1 MSTVTQ
7 NNEFETTT
15 GVLWDDPEAGTT
27 WLVSLLSVII
37 FSAAVIALSV
47 MYFQTE
53 QTEVD
58 IKVIEPQYI
67 ALETLT
73 TKQKELLRSSGSY
86 SVDVVGKPVT
96 RERIPVEQ
104 AIKMVAQNSALTLPS
119 ASAKQSAAPSAP
131 APTVPVTKPAAT
143 PAAVAP
149 AHK

>member
-37 FSAAVIALSV
+37 FAAVVIALSV

-53 QTEVD
+53 QIEVD

-73 TKQKELLRSSGSY
+73 TTQKELLRSSGSY

-104 AIKMVAQNSALTLPS
+104 AIKMVAQNSALTLPL
-119 ASAKQSAAPSAP
+119 ASAKQPSTAPAP
-131 APTVPVTKPAAT
+131 APTVPVTKSAAT

>member
-37 FSAAVIALSV
+37 FAAVVIALSV

-53 QTEVD
+53 QIEVD

-73 TKQKELLRSSGSY
+73 TTQKELLRSSGSY

-119 ASAKQSAAPSAP
+119 ASAKQPSAAPAP
-131 APTVPVTKPAAT
+131 APTVPVTKSAAT

>member
-1 MSTVTQ
+1 MSTATQ
-7 NNEFETTT
+7 NNEFETSA
-15 GVLWDDPEAGTT
+15 GVLWDDPEAGKT
-27 WLVSLLSVII
+27 WLVSLISVII
-37 FSAAVIALSV
+37 FSATVIALSV

-73 TKQKELLRSSGSY
+73 MKQKELLRSSGSY

-104 AIKMVAQNSALTLPS
+104 AIKMVAQNPALTLPS
-119 ASAKQSAAPSAP
+119 ASAKQPSAASAP
-131 APTVPVTKPAAT
+131 APTVPVTNSAAT

>member
-1 MSTVTQ
+1 MSTATQ
-7 NNEFETTT
+7 NNEFETSA
-15 GVLWDDPEAGTT
+15 GVLWDDPEAGKT
-27 WLVSLLSVII
+27 WLVSLISVII
-37 FSAAVIALSV
+37 FSATVIALSV

-73 TKQKELLRSSGSY
+73 MKQKELLRSSGSY

-104 AIKMVAQNSALTLPS
+104 AIKMVAQNPALTLPS
-119 ASAKQSAAPSAP
+119 ASAKQPSAAPAP
-131 APTVPVTKPAAT
+131 APTVPVTKSAAT

-149 AHK
+149 A